1 MVEFCVR
8 SLKTAISTKGLKK
21 SLSLST
27 LKRTLSLRRLRSFRT
42 LKDLRNDLTL
52 FRILMIVDGRVG
64 DGDKFSKEN
73 YGLGWSHFPVI
84 VCLNVIHCKKTLM
97 LEAAT
102 RVVL

>member
-1 MVEFCVR
+1 
-8 SLKTAISTKGLKK
+8 
-21 SLSLST
+21 
-27 LKRTLSLRRLRSFRT
+27 
-42 LKDLRNDLTL
+42 
-52 FRILMIVDGRVG
+52 MIVDGRVG